1 MNPNIEQSINRISA
15 GARGSMRAV
24 IDGARARS
32 QYAAK
37 TVKNTKKPLN
47 TLSGLGLK
55 LSAVSHRTTDR
66 VMKQQTQLAA
76 NQLDVI
82 AARLESAAGATCMRD
97 LVKKQLRMTP
107 EQLQRFGRDTRDA
120 LSIVVEGGSEAREV
134 VKGTLQSLRRQDVKP
149 RSKATRKKRT
159 PAKTARSTA
168 ATRKAAA
175 TRKTAATRTV
185 AKKTAK
191 KRTRKVV
198 AKKAN

>member
-1 MNPNIEQSINRISA
+1 MNPQIEQSINRISA
-15 GARGSMRAV
+15 GARGSVRAV

-32 QYAAK
+32 HYAAK
-37 TVKNTKKPLN
+37 TVTKSKKPLN

-66 VMKQQTQLAA
+66 VVKQQTQLAA

-82 AARLESAAGATCMRD
+82 AARLESAAGATCLRD

-107 EQLQRFGRDTRDA
+107 QQLQRFGRDTRDSLA
-120 LSIVVEGGSEAREV
+120 IIVEGGSEVREV
-134 VKGTLQSLRRQDVKP
+134 VKGTIQTLRRQDVKP
-149 RSKATRKKRT
+149 GAKAKRAKKKV
-159 PAKTARSTA
+159 AKTVRKTA
-168 ATRKAAA
+168 
-175 TRKTAATRTV
+175 RKTAAAGSA

-191 KRTRKVV
+191 KRAKKVV